1 MFANLPSQT
10 ALRQL
15 GRAAHV
21 RVEHHVDVQRLADGR
36 AVVRCHLHRKI
47 LIRIDG
53 DRNRELVHR
62 NVLTTATGGAVHV
75 VPSGRHDRVHFRNGD
90 QRQENDILVDDPE
103 LQERSATKDFSIARH
118 VTIILVGMQEANR
131 HANDLEH
138 LGRND
143 VRVFDVGIAE

>member
-21 RVEHHVDVQRLADGR
+21 SVEHHVDVQRLTDRR
-36 AVVRCHLHRKI
+36 AVVRRHLHRKV

-53 DRNRELVHR
+53 DRNREFVHR
-62 NVLTTATGGAVHV
+62 HVLTAATSGTIHI
-75 VPSGRHDRVHFRNGD
+75 VPGGRHDRVHFRNGD

-103 LQERSATKDFSIARH
+103 LQERSATKNFSIARH
-118 VTIILVGMQEANR
+118 VPIILVGMQKANR

-138 LGRND
+138 LGRDD
-143 VRVFDVGIAE
+143 V